1 MRTHWIPIQ
10 IACACLLVGSA
21 YAWPEIVESP
31 KSIHIELPVEHLPPT
46 ITSVHHHIHPKVMQ
60 FPPVDVELPKSLAG
74 IRNPVD
80 LVERVVYVS
89 LPQFLPWTTCALASG
104 IEEGELAKPQADKC
118 EDAVYAQMKQV
129 GVNVIAAAHREAK
142 ELDETAKKA
151 GKPEADAQSL
161 NQPAVESVCEA
172 SSFATCEVAAPEA
185 CKNVIALLAQK
196 PSATAAALR
205 EMTPAGKQAACENEV
220 MAACATV
227 VQAVCETS
235 GHVVASTQ
243 KQAKEGK

>member
-1 MRTHWIPIQ
+1 MRMHWIPIHVA
-10 IACACLLVGSA
+10 IACALAGSA

-46 ITSVHHHIHPKVMQ
+46 ITSVRHHVHPKVMQ

-80 LVERVVYVS
+80 LVEKVVFVS
-89 LPQFLPWTTCALASG
+89 LPQYLPWTSCALASG
-104 IEEGELAKPQADKC
+104 IEEGELTKPQAEKC

-129 GVNVIAAAHREAK
+129 GANVVAAAHEEAK
-142 ELDETAKKA
+142 EVDEAAKKA
-151 GKPEADAQSL
+151 GKQGADAQSL

-185 CKNVIALLAQK
+185 CKHVIAMLAQK
-196 PSATAAALR
+196 PQATAAALR
-205 EMTPAGKQAACENEV
+205 EMTPAGKQAACEDEV

-227 VQAVCETS
+227 VQAVCESS
-235 GHVVASTQ
+235 GHVVVSTQ